1 MRYEE
6 INDLCNRTFSTTS
19 KSLGNYTGAIEF
31 YDKTLAIDP
40 NNTFA
45 LTNKDA
51 ILHMSENATNFLQY
65 ENSTYGIKMQY
76 PSDWHSVEGA
86 SNSSIVASF
95 NPQGNY
101 TSYVAVQIENLS
113 MGYTPDQYL
122 NSLMLG
128 DAATTRIFQ
137 I

>member
-1 MRYEE
+1 MGLKKLVLVLSR
-6 INDLCNRTFSTTS
+6 CSTF
-19 KSLGNYTGAIEF
+19 GNYTGAIEF
-31 YDKTLAIDP
+31 YNKTLAIDP

-51 ILHMSENATNFLQY
+51 ILHMLGNNATPGNATNFLQY

-76 PSDWHSVEGA
+76 PSDWQSVLVLA
-86 SNSSIVASF
+86 IHPSF
-95 NPQGNY
+95 NPQRNY
-101 TSYVAVQIENLS
+101 ASYVVVLIENLS
-113 MGYTPDQYL
+113 TGYTPDQYL